1 MERLDPR
8 AVERISGPAWEPI
21 LPQFTEISNSLLT
34 VSQDTTGELTTIYIK
49 YSGPS
54 TQGRPYAVVWVKKST
69 ELVVG
74 FALPESFDSE
84 LLGPAPHRCKYAGLT
99 KYLVIRPGDT
109 LPSDIGTWARQAYE
123 AVKAEQS
130 PKSERSER

>member
-8 AVERISGPAWEPI
+8 AFDRISGPSWEPI
-21 LPQFTEISNSLLT
+21 RPQFTEINDALLQ
-34 VSQDTTGELTTIYIK
+34 VSEDTKGDLTTIYIK

-74 FALPESFDSE
+74 FALPKTVDSP
-84 LLGPAPHRCKYAGLT
+84 LLRSAPHGCRYAGLT
-99 KYLVIRPGDT
+99 QYLVIRPGDT
-109 LPSDIGTWARQAYE
+109 LPSELATWVQQAYE
-123 AVKAEQS
+123 TAKQ
-130 PKSERSER
+130 